1 MNLPQLKD
9 IEELYIE
16 KNHPFVK
23 YRVLDQYNAFP
34 CLLITAIEQLII
46 KRCFSFAFEV
56 FFCIM
61 NEISESQEIKLIQK
75 HKQALAEFTCA
86 MQSKKLSNFK
96 QLQQQ
101 KIFYDIINEI
111 GEMADFED
119 INQTLLYLK
128 TLFKQFKVNIKLL
141 DIVSN

>member
-1 MNLPQLKD
+1 
-9 IEELYIE
+9 
-16 KNHPFVK
+16 
-23 YRVLDQYNAFP
+23 
-34 CLLITAIEQLII
+34 
-46 KRCFSFAFEV
+46 
-56 FFCIM
+56 M

-141 DIVSN
+141 DIVSNWNQKDSGKYYTTLIILQSQDQFFLMYEVKDYMDEEAIHLLKQDIKEKEENEG